1 MIYYPPGLG
10 VGPAVERDDVI
21 TLSEGGCLDDNNGN
35 TAAGEKN
42 QNETLIF
49 HQPKMKMKK

>member
-1 MIYYPPGLG
+1 MICCPPGLG

-21 TLSEGGCLDDNNGN
+21 PLLDGGCLDENNGN